1 MRKIIGYIIAII
13 GSLSYLI
20 GCSHTVQLKE
30 EMIPIEATWTLTQN
44 TGVDIVELNYASEDR
59 VIFHGYFG
67 LFVYDLNTERI
78 THSLDLKSIRCHF
91 TQGDAYCEVSV
102 SQKGNIVQLH
112 PMNSDEMYVYD
123 IEKNT
128 LKQMKYEPME
138 DGFKITPNDN
148 PGEDI
153 SHETVKF
160 SNGDVGYLQ
169 YTDTTLNGLYYIVG
183 DKQYKLFG
191 EK

>member
-1 MRKIIGYIIAII
+1 MRKSIGYIIAII

-30 EMIPIEATWTLTQN
+30 EMSPIEAEWTLTQS
-44 TGVDIVELNYASEDR
+44 TGADIVELNYASGDR

-78 THSLDLKSIRCHF
+78 THSLNLKSIGCHF

-102 SQKGNIVQLH
+102 SQEGNIVQLH

-123 IEKNT
+123 IEKST
-128 LKQMKYEPME
+128 LKQMKYEFME

-153 SHETVKF
+153 SYETVKF

-169 YTDTTLNGLYYIVG
+169 YTDATLNGLYYIVG

>member
-20 GCSHTVQLKE
+20 GCNHTVQLKE
-30 EMIPIEATWTLTQN
+30 EITPIEATWTLTQN
-44 TGVDIVELNYASEDR
+44 TGADIVELNYASEDR

-78 THSLDLKSIRCHF
+78 THSLDLKSIGCHF

-102 SQKGNIVQLH
+102 SQEGNIVQLH

-148 PGEDI
+148 HGEGV
-153 SHETVKF
+153 SYETVKF

-169 YTDTTLNGLYYIVG
+169 YTDATLNGLYYIVG

>member
-30 EMIPIEATWTLTQN
+30 EMSPIEAEWTLTQS
-44 TGVDIVELNYASEDR
+44 TGADIVELNYASGDR

-78 THSLDLKSIRCHF
+78 THSLNLKSIGCHF

-102 SQKGNIVQLH
+102 SQEGNIVQLH

-153 SHETVKF
+153 SYETVKF

-169 YTDTTLNGLYYIVG
+169 YTDATLNGLYYIVG

>member
-1 MRKIIGYIIAII
+1 MRKSIGYIIAII

-30 EMIPIEATWTLTQN
+30 EMSPIEAEWTLTQS
-44 TGVDIVELNYASEDR
+44 TGADIVELNYASGDR

-78 THSLDLKSIRCHF
+78 THSLNLKSIGCHF

-102 SQKGNIVQLH
+102 SQEGNIVQLH

-123 IEKNT
+123 IENNT
-128 LKQMKYEPME
+128 LKQMKYKPME
-138 DGFKITPNDN
+138 NSFKITPNDN
-148 PGEDI
+148 FGEGVGY
-153 SHETVKF
+153 ETVKF
-160 SNGDVGYLQ
+160 SNGDVGYLR
-169 YTDTTLNGLYYIVG
+169 YIDTTLNGLYYIVG
-183 DKQYKLFG
+183 DKQYKLFE